1 MMEIQINFYN
11 FFYLIAGISVLFKL
25 ILVAS
30 NIVQKD
36 WSALKANLIILSI
49 MLILIAIII
58 YYFKVYMFD

>member
-11 FFYLIAGISVLFKL
+11 FFYLIAGLSVLFKL
-25 ILVAS
+25 ILIAS

-58 YYFKVYMFD
+58 YYFKVYMFN

>member
-1 MMEIQINFYN
+1 MMEVQINFYN

-25 ILVAS
+25 ILIAS

-58 YYFKVYMFD
+58 YYFKVYMFN

>member
-25 ILVAS
+25 LLIAS

-58 YYFKVYMFD
+58 YYFKVYMFN

>member
-25 ILVAS
+25 ILIAS

-58 YYFKVYMFD
+58 HYFKVYMFN

>member
-25 ILVAS
+25 ILIAS

>member
-25 ILVAS
+25 ILIAS

-58 YYFKVYMFD
+58 YYFKVYMFN

>member
-1 MMEIQINFYN
+1 MMEINFFN

-25 ILVAS
+25 ILISS

-36 WSALKANLIILSI
+36 WAALKANLLILSI

-58 YYFKVYMFD
+58 YYFKVYKFA

>member
-25 ILVAS
+25 ILIAS

-58 YYFKVYMFD
+58 YYFKVYLFN

>member
-1 MMEIQINFYN
+1 MMEVQINFYN

-25 ILVAS
+25 ILIAS

-36 WSALKANLIILSI
+36 WSALKANLIILTI

-58 YYFKVYMFD
+58 YYFKVYMFN

>member
-1 MMEIQINFYN
+1 MMEVQINFYN
-11 FFYLIAGISVLFKL
+11 FFYLISGISVLFKL
-25 ILVAS
+25 ILIAS

-58 YYFKVYMFD
+58 YYFKVYMFN

>member
-1 MMEIQINFYN
+1 MMQINFFN

-25 ILVAS
+25 ILISS

-36 WSALKANLIILSI
+36 WAALKANLLILSI

-58 YYFKVYMFD
+58 YYFKVYKFA